1 MESRENSSIPRIVS
15 EPAKPAPRVLVVDD
29 ESTIRM
35 ALRRFFS
42 RLGWVVDDAAS
53 GEEAVEKVLE
63 SDDPERYRLII
74 CDLRMPG
81 LSGIDLH
88 DRIAAR
94 RPSLLSRLIFSTGD
108 IVSEEVADFIETT
121 HCLVLQKPFELSSL
135 LENVQRISSRRDDR
149 PEARSG

>member
-1 MESRENSSIPRIVS
+1 MSDPTR
-15 EPAKPAPRVLVVDD
+15 PAPQVLVIDD

-42 RLGWVVDDAAS
+42 RLGWTVDEAAS
-53 GEEAVEKVLE
+53 GEEALVKLLE
-63 SDDPERYRLII
+63 SGEDDRYRLII

-88 DRIAAR
+88 DRIAAE
-94 RPSLLSRLIFSTGD
+94 RPRLLSRLIFSTGD
-108 IVSEEVADFIETT
+108 LVSEEVAGFIETT
-121 HCLVLQKPFELSSL
+121 HCLVLEKPFELSSL
-135 LENVQRISSRRDDR
+135 LETVQRISDRKDDL